1 MYLEHETMWEWNEQ
15 NEPHVGWYDN
25 GQKKFEYPRREG
37 KMHGFAIWW
46 WEDGQK
52 KKEIYF
58 IHTKPYG
65 WMEWSKE
72 GNLISATFHEPP
84 PPLPTYKDETNSQ
97 NKKKSY
103 QEKVS

>member
-46 WEDGQK
+46 REDGQK
-52 KKEIYF
+52 KKKYISSTPNHTDGWNGAKKEI
-58 IHTKPYG
+58 
-65 WMEWSKE
+65 
-72 GNLISATFHEPP
+72 
-84 PPLPTYKDETNSQ
+84 
-97 NKKKSY
+97 
-103 QEKVS
+103 